1 MNQSK
6 HVFKM
11 KVTKEKFLYIRK
23 SEHEYSFT
31 LVKSNK
37 GKKQEEVVFEWITSK
52 LFLLQVSVGASG
64 FITAITSWLTKFV

>member
-1 MNQSK
+1 MNQFK

-31 LVKSNK
+31 LVNQ
-37 GKKQEEVVFEWITSK
+37 KKKKKEEVVFEWITSK

>member
-1 MNQSK
+1 
-6 HVFKM
+6 M

-31 LVKSNK
+31 LVKSK
-37 GKKQEEVVFEWITSK
+37 KKEKKQEEVVFEWITSK